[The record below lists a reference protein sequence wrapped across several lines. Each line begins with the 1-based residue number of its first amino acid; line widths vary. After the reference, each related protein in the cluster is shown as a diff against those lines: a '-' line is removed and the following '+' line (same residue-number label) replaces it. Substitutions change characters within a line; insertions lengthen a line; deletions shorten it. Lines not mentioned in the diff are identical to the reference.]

1 MVYFPPMADHDPS
14 DSNPAAPVPDVS
26 TSKSTVAFFDPA
38 PADGAVPLAKT
49 VSDPST
55 QGPITIIPLEDL
67 PGRTLHHFRI
77 IRRIG
82 AGSMGAVFEAEDLS
96 LHRRVAV
103 KVIASE
109 RGLDLTQRERFVREA
124 RSQARMVH
132 PNVVQIHYIGEQDG
146 MLFFA
151 MELVS
156 GEALDTLPEQGK
168 KLEWKRGIDLMVSV
182 ASALRQAHREGIV
195 HRDIKPSNLLVDDDG
210 HVKVA
215 DFGLAKKMETTPE
228 DLRISQA
235 GALLGSPLYMSP
247 VQGEG
252 KPLDHRSD
260 IYSLGATFYHLLAGK
275 PPFDGDSA
283 YAMISQHLSQELPAI
298 RKASPDV
305 PKALADILERMM
317 AKVPANRYQDYDTL
331 IADLEDARPQPVAR
345 AGFWTRAMAFVVD
358 APILLLLLA
367 IFRQYALLLFLPYVV
382 IGWWRRG
389 KTLGKWIF
397 QLRVRTQQDERLTLL
412 RSIARFV
419 TLNWGLIIIGVV
431 ATIRLWS
438 VDLLPD
444 GFEGTYDDFRDY
456 WVRNSEALVGVL
468 IYTPILFL
476 QAIGLLIAGMRRKLA
491 LHDILCRTQVVYDI
505 HRKKR

>member
-1 MVYFPPMADHDPS
+1 MDDHDHSGYQP
-14 DSNPAAPVPDVS
+14 PRRVPDVS

-38 PADGAVPLAKT
+38 PGDGAVPLSKT
-49 VSDPST
+49 ISDPST
-55 QGPITIIPLEDL
+55 QSPITIIPIEEL

-82 AGSMGAVFEAEDLS
+82 AGGMGAVFEAHDLS
-96 LHRRVAV
+96 LDRPVAV
-103 KVIASE
+103 KVIAAE

-151 MELVS
+151 MELVP
-156 GEALDTLPEQGK
+156 GEALDTLPDRGE
-168 KLEWKRGIDLMVSV
+168 KLEWERAIDLMVDV

-195 HRDIKPSNLLVDDDG
+195 HRDIKPSNLLLDTDG

-215 DFGLAKKMETTPE
+215 DFGLAKKIESTPE
-228 DLRISQA
+228 DLRITQA

-247 VQGEG
+247 EQGEG

-260 IYSLGATFYHLLAGK
+260 IYSLGATFYHLLAGR

-283 YAMISQHLSQELPAI
+283 YVMISQHLSQELPAL

-305 PKALADILERMM
+305 PEVLARVLERMM
-317 AKVPANRYQDYDTL
+317 AKNPAQRYQDYDAL
-331 IADLEDARPQPVAR
+331 IADLEDTRPRPVAR
-345 AGFWTRAMAFVVD
+345 AGFWVRVMAFAVD
-358 APILLLLLA
+358 LPILLLLAL
-367 IFRQYALLLFLPYVV
+367 IFRKWALLIFVPYVV

-397 QLRVRTQQDERLTLL
+397 QLRIRTQKDERLSFL
-412 RSIARFV
+412 RAAARFV
-419 TLNWGLIIIGVV
+419 VLNWGLIVIGVV
-431 ATIRLWS
+431 ATVRLWS

-444 GFEGTYDDFRDY
+444 GFEGSYDDFRDY
-456 WVRNSEALVGVL
+456 WVSNSEALLGVL
-468 IYTPILFL
+468 VYTPVLFFQGL
-476 QAIGLLIAGMRRKLA
+476 GLLWAGVRRHRLA
-491 LHDILCRTQVVYDI
+491 LHDLICRTQVVYDF
-505 HRKKR
+505 RRDKR